1 MALSLVNEEW
11 VDNVTLFVVEEDHR
25 NRDPNLM
32 GTNKL
37 KIFYYPTYNVDQQT
51 ANIYEFSDF
60 SAAHCLNKSTNN
72 LNLEILKSIHGDIK
86 KYFEIAND
94 QHLIQAL
101 CLRQYQVCINELRYY
116 PLFPIL
122 QLIECKHIVATSNMP
137 LESIYYH
144 YLGLLP
150 NIIENGIPVVLRIK
164 TEKQQG
170 ESSSSNNPHELA
182 VLQKKKEIEKFDIF
196 FEQIGGEN
204 YFENIIK
211 YVIKFIFVNTQ
222 SLIDFEAMSYIND
235 KKIINIGGIA
245 IQQNNQ
251 NLNIKEASI
260 FNFAFQN
267 NKQIIFVSFG
277 TMIDSRHLTDIQINN
292 LVRNFGL
299 FSNYIFIW
307 AIKDYD
313 NKIYK
318 LNNYD
323 NIKREDRVNQT
334 AILAHPLTIL
344 FISHCGINSSLEAV
358 KYGKPLL
365 CAPFIADQFY
375 NSQALASREVAKVVD
390 DRIFENIFQ
399 NILDALK

>member
-1 MALSLVNEEW
+1 MS
-11 VDNVTLFVVEEDHR
+11 D
-25 NRDPNLM
+25 
-32 GTNKL
+32 
-37 KIFYYPTYNVDQQT
+37 
-51 ANIYEFSDF
+51 IY
-60 SAAHCLNKSTNN
+60 
-72 LNLEILKSIHGDIK
+72 
-86 KYFEIAND
+86 
-94 QHLIQAL
+94 
-101 CLRQYQVCINELRYY
+101 
-116 PLFPIL
+116 
-122 QLIECKHIVATSNMP
+122 
-137 LESIYYH
+137 
-144 YLGLLP
+144 
-150 NIIENGIPVVLRIK
+150 
-164 TEKQQG
+164 
-170 ESSSSNNPHELA
+170 HE
-182 VLQKKKEIEKFDIF
+182 
-196 FEQIGGEN
+196 
-204 YFENIIK
+204 
-211 YVIKFIFVNTQ
+211 
-222 SLIDFEAMSYIND
+222 
-235 KKIINIGGIA
+235 KIINIGGIA
-245 IQQNNQ
+245 IQQNNNESLTGQ
-251 NLNIKEASI
+251 EANI

-307 AIKDYD
+307 AIRDYD

>member
-1 MALSLVNEEW
+1 MALSLASQRW

-25 NRDPNLM
+25 NRDHNLR

-86 KYFEIAND
+86 KYF
-94 QHLIQAL
+94 AL

-150 NIIENGIPVVLRIK
+150 NIIENGIP
-164 TEKQQG
+164 
-170 ESSSSNNPHELA
+170 
-182 VLQKKKEIEKFDIF
+182 
-196 FEQIGGEN
+196 
-204 YFENIIK
+204 
-211 YVIKFIFVNTQ
+211 
-222 SLIDFEAMSYIND
+222 
-235 KKIINIGGIA
+235 
-245 IQQNNQ
+245 
-251 NLNIKEASI
+251 
-260 FNFAFQN
+260 
-267 NKQIIFVSFG
+267 
-277 TMIDSRHLTDIQINN
+277 
-292 LVRNFGL
+292 
-299 FSNYIFIW
+299 
-307 AIKDYD
+307 
-313 NKIYK
+313 
-318 LNNYD
+318 
-323 NIKREDRVNQT
+323 
-334 AILAHPLTIL
+334 AHPLTIL
-344 FISHCGINSSLEAV
+344 FISHCGINSSLEAA

-375 NSQALASREVAKVVD
+375 NSQALASREVAKIVD

>member
-11 VDNVTLFVVEEDHR
+11 VDNTLFVVEEDHR
-25 NRDPNLM
+25 NRDHNLM

-60 SAAHCLNKSTNN
+60 SAAHS
-72 LNLEILKSIHGDIK
+72 
-86 KYFEIAND
+86 
-94 QHLIQAL
+94 L

-170 ESSSSNNPHELA
+170 ESSSSNNPHEIA
-182 VLQKKKEIEKFDIF
+182 VLQKKKEIEKFDKF
-196 FEQIGGEN
+196 FEQIGEEN

-222 SLIDFEAMSYIND
+222 SLIDFEAM
-235 KKIINIGGIA
+235 
-245 IQQNNQ
+245 
-251 NLNIKEASI
+251 
-260 FNFAFQN
+260 
-267 NKQIIFVSFG
+267 
-277 TMIDSRHLTDIQINN
+277 T
-292 LVRNFGL
+292 
-299 FSNYIFIW
+299 
-307 AIKDYD
+307 
-313 NKIYK
+313 
-318 LNNYD
+318 
-323 NIKREDRVNQT
+323 
-334 AILAHPLTIL
+334 HPLTIL

-358 KYGKPLL
+358 KYGKTLL

-399 NILDALK
+399 NILDALNLQENMSNLQNQMNNSDINPEQTFLEKIAELNN

>member
-1 MALSLVNEEW
+1 
-11 VDNVTLFVVEEDHR
+11 
-25 NRDPNLM
+25 
-32 GTNKL
+32 
-37 KIFYYPTYNVDQQT
+37 
-51 ANIYEFSDF
+51 
-60 SAAHCLNKSTNN
+60 
-72 LNLEILKSIHGDIK
+72 
-86 KYFEIAND
+86 
-94 QHLIQAL
+94 
-101 CLRQYQVCINELRYY
+101 
-116 PLFPIL
+116 
-122 QLIECKHIVATSNMP
+122 MP

-170 ESSSSNNPHELA
+170 ESSSIVLRIKTEKQQGESSSSNNPHEIA
-182 VLQKKKEIEKFDIF
+182 VLQKKKEIEKFDKF
-196 FEQIGGEN
+196 FEQIGEEN

-251 NLNIKEASI
+251 NLNREEASI
-260 FNFAFQN
+260 FNFAFQK

-358 KYGKPLL
+358 KYGKTLL

-399 NILDALK
+399 NILDALNLQENMSNLQNQMNNSDINPEQTFLEKIAELNN

>member
-25 NRDPNLM
+25 NRDHNLM

-86 KYFEIAND
+86 KYF
-94 QHLIQAL
+94 AL

-170 ESSSSNNPHELA
+170 ESSSSNNPHEIA

-196 FEQIGGEN
+196 FEQIGEEN

-211 YVIKFIFVNTQ
+211 YIVKFIFVNTQ
-222 SLIDFEAMSYIND
+222 SLIDFEAMSY
-235 KKIINIGGIA
+235 
-245 IQQNNQ
+245 
-251 NLNIKEASI
+251 
-260 FNFAFQN
+260 
-267 NKQIIFVSFG
+267 
-277 TMIDSRHLTDIQINN
+277 
-292 LVRNFGL
+292 
-299 FSNYIFIW
+299 
-307 AIKDYD
+307 
-313 NKIYK
+313 
-318 LNNYD
+318 
-323 NIKREDRVNQT
+323 REDRVNQT

-399 NILDALK
+399 NILDALNLQENMSNLQNQMNNSDINPERTFLEKIAELNN